1 MEIIDIIKDSFMFP
15 ANNLTA
21 LAIYIAITFVIGI
34 LAGIGAAVGALAA
47 NSGAFVIV
55 AAIMFILALVVSFVL
70 AGYEVDIVKTGIDL
84 EDVAPSIDFKNDLV
98 RGIKAIIVAIVYF
111 IIPAIIT
118 LIVAFLTNVP
128 GNVVN
133 VMGYVN
139 QTVANSNGTVVANT
153 VLEMVPKDVMGNL
166 VGSLSI
172 TLLIALVLFI
182 IFSFFHYMANARLA
196 NTDSLGEAL
205 NIPEAFRDLSR
216 IGYGKVIATVVLMV
230 IIVSVIVSAITGI
243 LSFVYGKIPMLS
255 ILNIIVT
262 PFLMFALNRA
272 NGLLYSDIA

>member
-216 IGYGKVIATVVLMV
+216 IGYGKVIATVILMA
-230 IIVSVIVSAITGI
+230 IIVSIITGI

>member
-1 MEIIDIIKDSFMFP
+1 MEILDIIKDSFMFP

-34 LAGIGAAVGALAA
+34 LAGIGAAVGALAV
-47 NSGAFVIV
+47 NSGAFLIV
-55 AAIMFILALVVSFVL
+55 AVIMFILALLVAFVL

-205 NIPEAFRDLSR
+205 NIPEAFKDLSR
-216 IGYGKVIATVVLMV
+216 IGYGKVIATVILMV
-230 IIVSVIVSAITGI
+230 IIVSAITGI

-255 ILNIIVT
+255 ILNIIVS
-262 PFLMFALNRA
+262 PFLMFAMNRA

>member
-182 IFSFFHYMANARLA
+182 IFSFFAR
-196 NTDSLGEAL
+196 
-205 NIPEAFRDLSR
+205 R
-216 IGYGKVIATVVLMV
+216 I
-230 IIVSVIVSAITGI
+230 
-243 LSFVYGKIPMLS
+243 S
-255 ILNIIVT
+255 IRRT
-262 PFLMFALNRA
+262 F
-272 NGLLYSDIA
+272 GC

>member
-34 LAGIGAAVGALAA
+34 LAGIGAAVASFGV
-47 NSGAFVIV
+47 NSSVYLIV
-55 AAIMFILALVVSFVL
+55 AAILLIIALVVAFVL

-128 GNVVN
+128 GNIVN

-139 QTVANSNGTVVANT
+139 QTVANTNGTVVANT

-205 NIPEAFRDLSR
+205 NIPEAFKDLSR
-216 IGYGKVIATVVLMV
+216 IGYGKVIATVILMV
-230 IIVSVIVSAITGI
+230 IIVSVITGI

>member
-205 NIPEAFRDLSR
+205 NIPEAFKDLSR
-216 IGYGKVIATVVLMV
+216 IGYGKVIATVILMV
-230 IIVSVIVSAITGI
+230 IIVSAITGI

-255 ILNIIVT
+255 ILNIIVS
-262 PFLMFALNRA
+262 PFLMFAMNRA

>member
-1 MEIIDIIKDSFMFP
+1 MEILDIIKDSFMFP

-205 NIPEAFRDLSR
+205 NIPEAFKDLSR
-216 IGYGKVIATVVLMV
+216 IGYGKVIATVILMV
-230 IIVSVIVSAITGI
+230 IIVSAITGI

-255 ILNIIVT
+255 ILNIIVS
-262 PFLMFALNRA
+262 PFLMFAMNRA